1 MSKVAVI
8 GATGRVG
15 STAAARL
22 ALLDCVS
29 EVALIARPKSVDKLR
44 GLRRDI
50 LDSLAAAQKDAEIT
64 IGCERDDYV
73 DADVIVMTA
82 GIPRKPG
89 QTRLDLTKD
98 NAEIIKKYLEDLAE
112 ENPEVIV
119 LVVTNPVDVLT
130 YVALK
135 ISGLPKNRVIGL
147 GTHLDSMR
155 FKVIIAKHFNV
166 HMSEVHTRIIGEHG
180 DTMVPVISSTSVGG
194 IPITRMPGWEDFD
207 VEEAV
212 RKVKEAG
219 QRIIETWGGSQFGPA
234 QAITNLVRTIL
245 QDERRVLTVSA
256 YLDGEI
262 DGIRD
267 VCIGVP
273 ARLGREGILEIVPIE
288 LEEDEMRAFRRSV
301 EVIKK
306 VTREAMETISEG

>member
-1 MSKVAVI
+1 LAKVAVI

-15 STAAARL
+15 STTAARL
-22 ALLDCVS
+22 AELDCVS
-29 EVALIARPKSVDKLR
+29 EVALIARKKSVKRLE

-64 IGCERDDYV
+64 IGHRFEDYA
-73 DADVIVMTA
+73 DADIIVMAA
-82 GIPRKPG
+82 GVPRKPG
-89 QTRLDLTKD
+89 QTRLDLTRD
-98 NAEIIKKYLEDLAE
+98 NAGIVKKYLEGIAE
-112 ENPEVIV
+112 ENPDAIV

-135 ISGLPKNRVIGL
+135 VSGLDRHRVLGL

-180 DTMVPVISSTSVGG
+180 DTMVPVISSTSIGG

-207 VEEAV
+207 VEKAIEE
-212 RKVKEAG
+212 VKSAG
-219 QRIIETWGGSQFGPA
+219 EKIIETWGGSQFGPA
-234 QAITNLVRTIL
+234 QAIANLVRTIL

-262 DGIRD
+262 AGVRD

-273 ARLGREGILEIVPIE
+273 ARLGREGILEIVPIKLDDRE
-288 LEEDEMRAFRRSV
+288 IEAFKRSV
-301 EVIKK
+301 RVVKRAI
-306 VTREAMETISEG
+306 REAMEAIGEE

>member
-1 MSKVAVI
+1 MAKVAVI

-15 STAAARL
+15 STTAARL
-22 ALLDCVS
+22 AMLDCVG
-29 EVALIARPKSVDKLR
+29 EVALIARKRSVERLK

-64 IGCERDDYV
+64 IGHRFEDYA
-73 DADVIVMTA
+73 DADLIVMAA
-82 GIPRKPG
+82 GVPRKPG

-98 NAEIIKKYLEDLAE
+98 NAGIVRKYLEGIGE
-112 ENPEVIV
+112 ENPDAII
-119 LVVTNPVDVLT
+119 LMVTNPVDVLT
-130 YVALK
+130 YVALRV
-135 ISGLPKNRVIGL
+135 SGLDRHRVLGL

-155 FKVIIAKHFNV
+155 FKVIIAEHFNV

-180 DTMVPVISSTSVGG
+180 DTMVPVISSTSIGG

-207 VEEAV
+207 VDKAVEE
-212 RKVKEAG
+212 VKTAG

-234 QAITNLVRTIL
+234 QAIANLVRTIL

-262 DGIRD
+262 AGVRD

-273 ARLGREGILEIVPIE
+273 ARLGREGILEIVPIK
-288 LEEDEMRAFRRSV
+288 LDEREIEAFKRSV
-301 EVIKK
+301 K
-306 VTREAMETISEG
+306 VVKRATREAMKVIEE